1 MAKLEFE
8 KKITQARLAL
18 AWEGIW
24 AALCWPL
31 VISMAASALVISGGL
46 ALLPDLARYAVL
58 LGFAGVLLWSLRTVL
73 TFRWPTSY
81 DAMRRVEAKSNLANR
96 PISTSKD
103 TLADEAWDDESR
115 ALWEE
120 HKQRQL
126 AALKDLKAGTPR
138 SAWQKI
144 DGMSLRVPAAMALIA
159 SLFLAQGNGIS
170 NLTDALRIGPL
181 TAQKTLSLD
190 AWLKPP
196 TYTGKPPLLLTSPAF
211 VEKLKTENEIIVP
224 ENAGLALRLD
234 GAKKPRI
241 GFYDITGQKPEE
253 IKDLAAKTKFENGL
267 FEATAKLTRPSLIK
281 VFDGDKELAAWHV
294 ALIPDEAPAITILG
308 DPKGEGQGSLT
319 VKWKATDDYGVA
331 TITSQIYLS
340 DTQDD
345 GLGFSNNGVFLFDP
359 PSFPIAL
366 KKSQPREEVGSTKA
380 DLTAHQWAGLMV
392 DLTLEVTDAAKHKTT
407 SVVKT
412 FRMPERVF
420 IQPLAQALVEQR
432 KTLILDPEQLQ
443 NVQKLLSAIL
453 VYPVGLIDRSGTHI
467 AIASVI
473 SRLRNMHD
481 QADLQEALDM
491 LWQIAI
497 IIEDGDVADARA
509 AVEAARKALEKA
521 IAEGASPE
529 QLKQLMDKLR
539 GAMDKYMESMK
550 KEAEKRF
557 AQGQKNQRD
566 KNGKTITQQ
575 DIQKML
581 DEIEKLS
588 QSGQKDAAKEML
600 AQLEDLLKNMQPGM
614 AQQGDQ
620 QEQSEDGKM
629 LDKLTDLMRKQQ
641 GLMDKTLRQPQPG
654 EGDQQSPDAQEPG
667 NGPGET
673 GEPNQNGLAG
683 EQGDLAKQLEQFMR
697 DLEKN
702 GIQGPPSF
710 GEAGRQMGEAK
721 KSLEQRNRDQALGQQ
736 GDALSKLREGAQKM
750 ARDMQQKGRS
760 GQDSSGREGEAKGD
774 PLDPLGRP
782 MPTTRDDFGPDKNM
796 LPSELAI
803 RRAREILES
812 LRARANTPDLPK
824 IDKDYIERLLRGL
837 Y

>member
-1 MAKLEFE
+1 MAQLEFE
-8 KKITQARLAL
+8 KKIIQARLAL

-31 VISMAASALVISGGL
+31 VISMVASALVISGGL
-46 ALLPDLARYAVL
+46 ALLPDFARYAVL
-58 LGFAGVLLWSLRTVL
+58 LGFAGGLLWSLRAL
-73 TFRWPTSY
+73 FKFKWPKPY

-103 TLADEAWDDESR
+103 TLGETGWDEQSR

-120 HKQRQL
+120 HRQRQI
-126 AALKDLKAGTPR
+126 AALKDLKVGPPR
-138 SAWQKI
+138 SAWPKI
-144 DGMSLRVPAAMALIA
+144 DGLSLRVPAAMALIA
-159 SLFLAQGNGIS
+159 SLFLAQGDGLS
-170 NLTDALRIGPL
+170 NLTDALRIGPAM
-181 TAQKTLSLD
+181 AQKPLMLD

-196 TYTGKPPLLLTSPAF
+196 AYTGKPPLLLTSPAL
-211 VEKLKTENEIIVP
+211 VEKLKTENEILVP

-234 GAKKPRI
+234 GAKKPRL
-241 GFYDITGQKPEE
+241 GFYDITGEKSEE
-253 IKDLAAKTKFENGL
+253 LKDLTAKTKFENGL
-267 FEATAKLTRPSLIK
+267 FEADAKLTRPSLIK
-281 VFDGDKELAAWHV
+281 VFDGDTELAAWHV
-294 ALIPDEAPAITILG
+294 SLIPDEPPAITILG
-308 DPKGEGQGSLT
+308 EPKGEGLGALV
-319 VKWKATDDYGVA
+319 VKWKAADDYGVT

-340 DTQDD
+340 DKQDD
-345 GLGFSNNGVFLFDP
+345 GMGFTNNGVFLFDP
-359 PSFPIAL
+359 PNFPISL
-366 KKSQPREEVGSTKA
+366 KKSSPRDEVGSSSA
-380 DLTAHQWAGLMV
+380 DLTAHPWAGLMV
-392 DLTLEVTDAAKHKTT
+392 DLTLDVTDAAKHKTT

-412 FRMPERVF
+412 FRMPERAF
-420 IQPLAQALVEQR
+420 TQPLAQALVEQR
-432 KTLILDPEQLQ
+432 KTLILDPDQQE

-481 QADLQEALDM
+481 QTDLQEALDM
-491 LWQIAI
+491 LWQLAI
-497 IIEDGDVADARA
+497 IIEDGDVGDARA

-529 QLKQLMDKLR
+529 QLKQLMEKLR

-557 AQGQKNQRD
+557 AQGQKNQTD
-566 KNGKTITQQ
+566 KNGKTITQK

-600 AQLEDLLKNMQPGM
+600 SQLEDLLKNMQPGM
-614 AQQGDQ
+614 AQ

-641 GLMDKTLRQPQPG
+641 GLMDKTLRQPQQQPG
-654 EGDQQSPDAQEPG
+654 EGDQQNKDSSEPG
-667 NGPGET
+667 NGRKKGDD
-673 GEPNQNGLAG
+673 GSQGLAG
-683 EQGDLAKQLEQFMR
+683 EQGDLARQLEQFMK
-697 DLEKN
+697 DLQSN
-702 GIQGPPSF
+702 GMEGPPSF
-710 GEAGRQMGEAK
+710 GEAGKKMGEAQ
-721 KSLEQRNRDQALGQQ
+721 KSLQQRERDQALGEQ
-736 GDALSKLREGAQKM
+736 GEALSQLREGAQKM
-750 ARDMQQKGRS
+750 SRNMQQKGRS
-760 GQDSSGREGEAKGD
+760 GPVNSGRDGEAKGD
-774 PLDPLGRP
+774 SNDPLGRP
-782 MPTTRDDFGPDKNM
+782 MPTKDDDLGPDKNM

-812 LRARANTPDLPK
+812 LRARANTPDLPR
-824 IDKDYIERLLRGL
+824 IDRDYIERLLRGL